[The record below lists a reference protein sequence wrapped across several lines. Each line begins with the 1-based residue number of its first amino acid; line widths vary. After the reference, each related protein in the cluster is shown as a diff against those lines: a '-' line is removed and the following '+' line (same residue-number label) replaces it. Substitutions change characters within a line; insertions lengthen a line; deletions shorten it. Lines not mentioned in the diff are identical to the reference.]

1 MKLTD
6 QNKKEQQL
14 KKTDEGLEDFEVV
27 KWLIIRMTVA
37 AFFGCFLTAYG
48 PAIAL
53 FFLTVAKDPVRV
65 IILILR
71 YKKLR
76 STF

>member
-1 MKLTD
+1 MTKLEVD
-6 QNKKEQQL
+6 RSKQKKQQLKTL
-14 KKTDEGLEDFEVV
+14 KKTDEDEDLGVNGV
-27 KWLIIRMTVA
+27 KWLIGMTVA

-71 YKKLR
+71 
-76 STF
+76 